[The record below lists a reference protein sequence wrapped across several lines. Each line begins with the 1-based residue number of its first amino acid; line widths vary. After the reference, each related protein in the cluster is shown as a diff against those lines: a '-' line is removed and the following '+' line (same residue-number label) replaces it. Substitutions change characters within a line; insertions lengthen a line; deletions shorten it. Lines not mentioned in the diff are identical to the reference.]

1 METSGLSNNIGYRT
15 DTSSSSQVEQKTR
28 PAVEQVEKSKPVN
41 QPEVT
46 KAELLEVDVERVS
59 DALSQYGL
67 SVSFDRDVETNRPI
81 VRIVDSQ
88 TDEVIKQYP
97 TEGALQVMKNIQNYL
112 MQQPSSGM
120 DKQQL
125 TGALFNEII

>member
-15 DTSSSSQVEQKTR
+15 DAPGSTQVEQKAR
-28 PAVEQVEKSKPVN
+28 SAVEQVEKSKPVN
-41 QPEVT
+41 QPEIT

-81 VRIVDSQ
+81 VRIVDGQ

-97 TEGALQVMKNIQNYL
+97 SEGALQVMKNIQNYL
-112 MQQPSSGM
+112 MQQPTSGM

>member
-1 METSGLSNNIGYRT
+1 METSGLSNNIGYRA
-15 DTSSSSQVEQKTR
+15 DTSGQSQVEQKAR
-28 PAVEQVEKSKPVN
+28 PVVEQVEKSKPVS

-46 KAELLEVDVERVS
+46 KTELLEVNVERVS

-67 SVSFDRDVETNRPI
+67 SVNFDRDAETNRPI
-81 VRIVDSQ
+81 VRIIDRQ

-97 TEGALQVMKNIQNYL
+97 SEGALQVMKNIQNYL
-112 MQQPSSGM
+112 MQQPTSGM